1 MTKKVLSLQVV
12 AAAGLILATGCD
24 WLRPGGPPDEVY
36 VEISSDDASRLTI
49 IVSQNFEQF
58 EEPVCEGDPECPVVL
73 RIVSAD
79 TSTVSPPYSNTIE
92 FTDRYQ
98 ILVETHPEGEVTG
111 TVRMVVEIDGREWF
125 DDVKVLRPVNEDGDR
140 ETLRFLYEY
149 QDLDGLNSGG
159 PGGP

>member
-1 MTKKVLSLQVV
+1 MTKKVHSLQVV
-12 AAAGLILATGCD
+12 AGVGLILTAGCD
-24 WLRPGGPPDEVY
+24 WLRPGGPPNEAY
-36 VEISSDDASRLTI
+36 IEISSDDASRLTI
-49 IVSQNFEQF
+49 IVSQNFERF

-111 TVRMVVEIDGREWF
+111 TVRMLIEIDGREWF
-125 DDVKVLRPVNEDGDR
+125 DDVRLLRPMDEDGDR
-140 ETLRFLYEY
+140 ETLRFVYEY
-149 QDLDGLNSGG
+149 SDLATLNSSGSGG
-159 PGGP
+159 P